1 MPNQTNLTTEQLPSS
16 HLDNLHRIESTNA
29 KVTLLEHNLN
39 TRRITAL
46 VHLGDMVVKVDKR
59 RDRSLTAETGLSDAV
74 LEMALEDR
82 LNKRANIVWELG
94 K

>member
-1 MPNQTNLTTEQLPSS
+1 MTNPLIQTPLLLPYA
-16 HLDNLHRIESTNA
+16 DNY
-29 KVTLLEHNLN
+29 VMLLEHNLN

-59 RDRSLTAETGLSDAV
+59 RDRNLTEETGLSEAV
-74 LEMALEDR
+74 YNMALEDR
-82 LNKRANIVWELG
+82 ENSRANIVWELG